1 MVIGESLGIVVYT
14 RLHGVRTLWLL
25 ERAWAL
31 WCTLDCMVKG
41 HYGYWREPGHCGVH

>member
-25 ERAWAL
+25 ERAW
-31 WCTLDCMVKG
+31 CTLGEGDCSAG
-41 HYGYWREPGHCGVH
+41 ISHR